1 MTKVEVEI
9 AGMRSV
15 AGGLDDVN
23 TKVTGIL
30 NAITAAAEAHEGVW
44 GHDEFGDKFADGESG
59 YDARKPA
66 LLTALGSKTT
76 LLGQYSKGLRDAATK
91 FENMEEANKNGF

>member
-1 MTKVEVEI
+1 MSKVEVEI

-30 NAITAAAEAHEGVW
+30 NAITAAADAHEGVW
-44 GHDEFGDKFADGESG
+44 GHDEFGDQFAEGESG
-59 YDARKPA
+59 YDARKPG
-66 LLTALGSKTT
+66 LLAALGSKTT